1 MRVPRSVI
9 ALAMLVVGAAVA
21 SVLLLEFDSPALGPA
36 ALARIGPVLG
46 GRVDARAFRFRLVRG
61 LALEGLTASSSIAG
75 GRFSLEAEA
84 LVLDHRL
91 WPLLGGRV
99 EIERVILRR
108 PRLRLEQGP
117 AGRAPAPPPTAL
129 PGAAALALRV
139 VEARMDDG
147 TVEVITPGQPPLT
160 ISKLDFTLRDLD
172 LAGSALSGLSATG
185 RARAES
191 IRFARTEARDVFG
204 EFKVQGG
211 GLTAEPIRF
220 RTKEGRFEAT
230 LKMRLDRLPLSYSL
244 DLRGDPLDL
253 NAVAGLRAD
262 GGLGPGRLRLTAEGT
277 GSGTAALH
285 GHGNLHLEKG
295 RIPASPLLQRVQGFL
310 ATPLVGAPYEASDTP
325 FRLQNGRVEFDSFKL
340 RADRLSL
347 DMQGWVALEGPLSL
361 VVTAR
366 APREA
371 VRVPGVPP
379 QVLDTLADAQ
389 GYVLVPMTVT
399 GTQRD
404 PVVRPDVA
412 ALMAEAG
419 RGAGGAAARKAGEG
433 LLEWLRRRQQR

>member
-1 MRVPRSVI
+1 MRVPRSVVAVV
-9 ALAMLVVGAAVA
+9 ALAGAALAAVPF
-21 SVLLLEFDSPALGPA
+21 LEFDSPALGRA

-61 LALEGLTASSSIAG
+61 LALEGLTASSSMAG
-75 GRFSLEAEA
+75 GRFSLDAEA

-91 WPLLGGRV
+91 WPLLRGRV
-99 EIERVILRR
+99 EIERVVLKR

-117 AGRAPAPPPTAL
+117 AGRAPAPTTTAL
-129 PGAAALALRV
+129 SGAAALALRV
-139 VEARMDDG
+139 VEAKMDDG

-172 LAGSALSGLSATG
+172 LAGSALSGLSASG
-185 RARAES
+185 RARAEKV
-191 IRFARTEARDVFG
+191 RFARSEAGDVEA

-211 GLTAEPIRF
+211 GLAAEPIRF
-220 RTKEGRFEAT
+220 RTKEGRFEAA
-230 LKMRLDRLPLSYSL
+230 LKTRLDRLPLSYSL
-244 DLRGDPLDL
+244 DLRGDPLDV
-253 NAVAGLRAD
+253 NAMAGLPAD

-277 GSGTAALH
+277 GSGTAALR
-285 GHGNLHLEKG
+285 GQGNLHLDKG

-310 ATPLVGAPYEASDTP
+310 ATKLVGAPYEASDVP

-347 DMQGWVALEGPLSL
+347 DMRGWVALEGPLSL

-371 VRVPGVPP
+371 VRVPGVSP
-379 QVLDTLADAQ
+379 QVLDTLADRE
-389 GYVLVPMTVT
+389 GYVLVPLTVT

-404 PVVRPDVA
+404 PVVRPDVG
-412 ALMAEAG
+412 ALMAQAG
-419 RGAGGAAARKAGEG
+419 RGTGAAAARKAGEG
-433 LLEWLRRRQQR
+433 ILDWLRRRLQR

>member
-1 MRVPRSVI
+1 MRVPRSVVAVA
-9 ALAMLVVGAAVA
+9 ALVGAALAAVPF
-21 SVLLLEFDSPALGPA
+21 LEFDSPALGRA

-61 LALEGLTASSSIAG
+61 LALEGLTASSSMAG
-75 GRFSLEAEA
+75 GRFSLDAEA

-99 EIERVILRR
+99 EIERVVLKH

-117 AGRAPAPPPTAL
+117 AGRAAPTTTAL
-129 PGAAALALRV
+129 SGAAALALRV

-147 TVEVITPGQPPLT
+147 TVEVITPGQAPLT

-172 LAGSALSGLSATG
+172 LAGAALSGLSASG

-191 IRFARTEARDVFG
+191 IRFARSEARDVEA
-204 EFKVQGG
+204 EFKVRGG
-211 GLTAEPIRF
+211 GLAAEPIRF
-220 RTKEGRFEAT
+220 RTKEGRFEAA
-230 LKMRLDRLPLSYSL
+230 LKTRLDRLPLTYSL

-253 NAVAGLRAD
+253 NAMAGLPPD

-277 GSGTAALH
+277 GSGTAALR
-285 GHGNLHLEKG
+285 GQGNLHLDKG
-295 RIPASPLLQRVQGFL
+295 RIPATPMLQRVQGFL
-310 ATPLVGAPYEASDTP
+310 ATKLVGAPYEASDVP

-347 DMQGWVALEGPLSL
+347 DMRGWVALEGPLSL

-371 VRVPGVPP
+371 VRVPGVSP
-379 QVLDTLADAQ
+379 QVLDTLADGD
-389 GYVLVPMTVT
+389 GYVLVPLTVT

-404 PVVRPDVA
+404 PVVRPDVG
-412 ALMAEAG
+412 ALMAQAG
-419 RGAGGAAARKAGEG
+419 RGAGAAATRKAGG
-433 LLEWLRRRQQR
+433 GILDWLGRRHQR